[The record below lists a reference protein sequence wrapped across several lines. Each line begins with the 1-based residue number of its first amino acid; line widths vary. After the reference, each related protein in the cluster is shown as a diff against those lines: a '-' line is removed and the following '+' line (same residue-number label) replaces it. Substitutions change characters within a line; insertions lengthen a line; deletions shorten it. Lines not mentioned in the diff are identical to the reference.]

1 MVGLSKP
8 TTEQY
13 PFIRNCKPTTFSTG
27 IPVVDLSKPD
37 AKTLTVRACEEFGF
51 FKVINHGVPMEAISK
66 LESEAIDFFSL
77 PLNQKEKAGPP
88 NPFGYGN
95 KKIGQ
100 NGDVGWVEYLLLTN
114 SQDYNSMRLSS
125 VFGRNPDEFRYAY
138 PNRIIIKLNQKID
151 VIIKDENFG

>member
-1 MVGLSKP
+1 MVVLSKP

-13 PFIRNCKPTTFSTG
+13 SYIRNCKTSTFSTG
-27 IPVVDLSKPD
+27 TIPVVDLSKPE
-37 AKTLTVRACEEFGF
+37 AKTLIVKACEEFGF

-77 PLNQKEKAGPP
+77 PPNQKEKAGPA

-114 SQDYNSMRLSS
+114 NQDYNSMRLSS
-125 VFGRNPDEFRYAY
+125 VFGLTPDKFRYD
-138 PNRIIIKLNQKID
+138 ISTQSI
-151 VIIKDENFG
+151 